1 MNVLVVNIDI
11 FFSFLMGEKGI
22 FFVVENLSNIY
33 KKLSNK
39 IYEFESF
46 VNRFN
51 QTFSK
56 FINKIPLL

>member
-1 MNVLVVNIDI
+1 
-11 FFSFLMGEKGI
+11 MGEKGI
-22 FFVVENLSNIY
+22 FFIVENLSNIY